1 MKIKKCTCL
10 DKRLSIGN
18 TIRRLRLERNMT
30 QEYLSQKMCQAKGMD
45 NGGSAQAIY
54 RIENGLT
61 DYGIDTLI
69 AVAEALD
76 VPLVCLISEPDNAL
90 NHYFGVMPDDQ
101 QSLNHKILEMHT
113 MLESINNM
121 LLTLMNKNS
130 TIM

>member
-1 MKIKKCTCL
+1 M
-10 DKRLSIGN
+10 D
-18 TIRRLRLERNMT
+18 
-30 QEYLSQKMCQAKGMD
+30 MD

-76 VPLVCLISEPDNAL
+76 VPLVCLIAEPDNAL